1 MSKEEFLSSLDKQ
14 KILLGISRYLEEH
27 RGEIPDNVSPEDVW
41 YKIVVIYLKETS
53 NSKYGKEYE

>member
-14 KILLGISRYLEEH
+14 KILLGISWYLKEYRE
-27 RGEIPDNVSPEDVW
+27 EIPDNVSPEDVW
-41 YKIVVIYLKETS
+41 YKIVVIHLKETS